1 RQLIVKWYFE
11 DKRTM
16 REIGDLADVSL
27 GLVSK
32 TINLYQNYG
41 QVTNPFRNRTGRPQT
56 LNDADLRY
64 LEEIVHANPA
74 LSLDE
79 LQ

>member
-16 REIGDLADVSL
+16 QEIGDLADVSL

-32 TINLYQNYG
+32 TINLYHNYG
-41 QVTNPFRNRTGRPQT
+41 QVTNPFRNRTGRPRT